1 MWCFLVAEPANN
13 ASIALF
19 IIVGAMIVAGIVT
32 YSAMSNKKAS
42 GHGKAGIK
50 KTWHLK

>member
-19 IIVGAMIVAGIVT
+19 IIVGALIVAGIVT
-32 YSAMSNKKAS
+32 YSAISNKKAS
-42 GHGKAGIK
+42 GHGRSGIK
-50 KTWHLK
+50 KTWNHK